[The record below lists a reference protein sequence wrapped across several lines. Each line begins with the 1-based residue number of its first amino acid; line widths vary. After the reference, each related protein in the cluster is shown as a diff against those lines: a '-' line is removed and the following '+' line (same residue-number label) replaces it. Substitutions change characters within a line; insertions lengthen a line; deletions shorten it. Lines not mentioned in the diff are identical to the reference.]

1 MRTYDPTEGTEL
13 WDLYTKRVGT
23 PPIFTKPSEFQ
34 QAFND
39 YVEWSRNHPILCKD
53 YIKSGPRAGEP
64 YEVEKKN
71 LITEAGFCFFIGA
84 NSNYI
89 QDRANAFTKD
99 WEEFNDEIALGFLK
113 VLNDIRKYIAED
125 MDRGAVSGQY
135 DSMYVARLRGLRD
148 QRDVTTAGEKI
159 QGGLSVSVLN
169 HETVDNI
176 QKLKTLKRKPK

>member
-1 MRTYDPTEGTEL
+1 MRVYDPTEGTEL

-23 PPIFTKPSEFQ
+23 PPVFTKPYEFQ

-39 YVEWSRNHPILCKD
+39 YVEWSRLHPIECED
-53 YIKSGPRAGEP
+53 YIKSGPRAGES
-64 YEVEKKN
+64 YTVKKKN
-71 LITEAGFCFFIGA
+71 LITEAGFCFFIGV

-89 QDRANAFTKD
+89 QDRANAFTHD

-113 VLNDIRKYIAED
+113 VVNDIRKFITED

-135 DSMYVARLRGLRD
+135 DAMYVARLRGLKD

-159 QGGLSVSVLN
+159 QGSLSVSVLN
-169 HETVDNI
+169 QETVDNI

>member
-1 MRTYDPTEGTEL
+1 MRVYDPTEGTEL

-23 PPIFTKPSEFQ
+23 SPVFTKPYEFQ

-39 YVEWSRNHPILCKD
+39 YVEWSRNHPILCKE

-84 NSNYI
+84 NSNYL

-99 WEEFNDEIALGFLK
+99 WEQEKNEIALGFLK
-113 VLNDIRKYIAED
+113 VVNDIRKFIAED

-135 DSMYVARLRGLRD
+135 DAMYVARLRGLKD

-159 QGGLSVSVLN
+159 QGSLSVSVLN
-169 HETVDNI
+169 QETVDNI